1 MSLLLIASMHALA
14 GIYNAV
20 AYVTSDVGHNIT
32 GVYSLALVHADAGV
46 SAGVAPTVAGV
57 LAT

>member
-1 MSLLLIASMHALA
+1 MHALA